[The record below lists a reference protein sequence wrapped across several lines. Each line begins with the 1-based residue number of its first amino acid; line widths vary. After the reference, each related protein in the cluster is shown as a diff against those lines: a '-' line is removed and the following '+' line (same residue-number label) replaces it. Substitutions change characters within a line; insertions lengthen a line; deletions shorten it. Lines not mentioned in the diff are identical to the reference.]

1 MMVSVGYPALSMM
14 ISCAVIRT
22 STAWRYAST
31 SKVPLGAN
39 FSRLRLARLQAES
52 SRNMY
57 SLQGL
62 LALMRDVFFDVCQ
75 RFTVP
80 SYCMPGSP
88 QCQVASEIFRST
100 SLALYVLITWP
111 SVTALVEKS
120 VSFITAYMKSSVTRT
135 LLLAF
140 WKKMEL

>member
-31 SKVPLGAN
+31 SNVPLGAN
-39 FSRLRLARLQAES
+39 FSRFRLARLQAES
-52 SRNMY
+52 SKNMY

-62 LALMRDVFFDVCQ
+62 LALILAVFFEVCQ
-75 RFTVP
+75 RFVVV

-88 QCQVASEIFRST
+88 QCHVVSESFRIR
-100 SLALYVLITWP
+100 SLA
-111 SVTALVEKS
+111 
-120 VSFITAYMKSSVTRT
+120 F
-135 LLLAF
+135 
-140 WKKMEL
+140 